1 MRYRIARHAA
11 LGAALLAS
19 LACGRGKLG
28 GLQKETVLAL
38 LQQEAQSLKA
48 DGEKVNPELGVK
60 TTWNIEGVEVR
71 EQPNDESRPW
81 AGTIRFKIQSQ
92 MREVDGTKLN
102 SEFEKRFDYVYSTAL
117 KKWIILY
124 VPPPPRAPGS

>member
-1 MRYRIARHAA
+1 MRNRIARPAA
-11 LGAALLAS
+11 LGVALLAS
-19 LACGRGKLG
+19 LACGRGKSDSLK
-28 GLQKETVLAL
+28 KETVLAL

-48 DGEKVNPELGVK
+48 DGEKVNPDLGVK
-60 TTWNIEGVEVR
+60 TIWNIEGVDVR

-102 SEFEKRFDYVYSTAL
+102 NEFEKRFDYVYSTVL
-117 KKWIILY
+117 KKWIIQY
-124 VPPPPRAPGS
+124 VPPAPRPPGS